1 MDNQSQIQQQL
12 ADELGISKFPQDKQE
27 ELLIKMTE
35 VLLKRIFLETMDK
48 LSDRAKIEY
57 EQLVD
62 QSATAEQ
69 IEEFLKTNIPNYE
82 EMVQEVVST
91 FKTEMREDK
100 A

>member
-57 EQLVD
+57 EQLVN
-62 QSATAEQ
+62 QGATAEQ